1 MTIFVVLMQSPQ
13 PKLAEAIRTSFAN
26 DHLPLTETQ
35 YLISAVGTVQ
45 EVVAKLGIYDPK
57 NPAATPTGI
66 AVVFATSS
74 YFGRGQTS
82 LWDWLRTK
90 LEAPSSGY

>member
-13 PKLAEAIRTSFAN
+13 PRIVEVIKNSFVN
-26 DHLPLTETQ
+26 DHLELTDTQ
-35 YLISAVGTVQ
+35 YLISTVGTVQ

-57 NPAATPTGI
+57 NPTTPPTGT
-66 AVVFATSS
+66 AVVFSTSS

-90 LEAPSSGY
+90 LEAPPSG